1 MQLHLTAYR
10 WESYGNITLCGN
22 VYDGVK
28 PCSLQQ
34 IAMALDVCNLP
45 MQVAHCLQNLRGDFS
60 VIIHKTTMACIA
72 VSHTRLYPLFYRFV
86 NNDWHITD
94 NPANLHQKADVISPE
109 ACRQYLYT
117 GAPLAGNTLVEGL
130 KQGKPAYV
138 TLFEEQRITTL
149 PFGPYTAPIVT
160 PFLEKIEADKAF
172 ETVLQTVFKRVL
184 NSVANRQVVVP
195 LSGGYDSRL
204 VLAMLHKMGVKNVLC
219 YTVGRH
225 HPAEQGI
232 AKQVADAL
240 QVPLYHIDYRDAQY
254 RMQQFK
260 SAAFA
265 RFVDTI
271 GADGNFM
278 WLFEYNAI
286 LWLKQQG
293 LLQDNA
299 VFIPGHVG
307 DFYAGSHLSK
317 LGIKE
322 KESLQGIRRKLVL
335 HAFEYG
341 KPCWNTAF
349 CADIKKALQNLPHH
363 QFSWLVAMQF
373 IAENRLAHQ
382 ILNSARVYEF
392 LGYQV
397 LLPLC
402 DVDFIQFFSRLPYT
416 AFCEQSFYQEY
427 LLKHVFEPLQIAF
440 KKPTHAAQLR
450 KQRLKNLLKPWVPRN
465 LYLRRKKQQDVTTE
479 TYLLNDMLA
488 ELSAVKGVELTLQ
501 NFASGNEAMLYW
513 YLNRVKNQLKTS

>member
-1 MQLHLTAYR
+1 MQLHVTAAR
-10 WESYGNITLCGN
+10 WESYGAITLCGS
-22 VYDGVK
+22 VYDDVM

-34 IAMALDVCNLP
+34 VAVTLAACTTP
-45 MQVAHCLQNLRGDFS
+45 KQVASYLQTLHGDFS
-60 VIIHKTTMACIA
+60 IIIHSTTMACIA

-86 NNDWHITD
+86 NNEWHITD
-94 NPANLHQKADVISPE
+94 NPAILHQKADVVSPA

-130 KQGKPAYV
+130 KQGKPASI
-138 TLFEEQRITTL
+138 TLFENQHVTEL
-149 PFGPYTAPIVT
+149 SFSPYGAPIATPLVT
-160 PFLEKIEADKAF
+160 KTLANTAF
-172 ETVLQTVFKRVL
+172 EKVLNTVFKRVI
-184 NSVANRQVVVP
+184 NSVENRQVVVP

-204 VLAMLHKMGVKNVLC
+204 VLAMLHKMGVKNILC
-219 YTVGRH
+219 YTVGKH
-225 HPAEQGI
+225 NPSEQGI
-232 AKQVADAL
+232 AKQVAAAL

-260 SAAFA
+260 SAEFA

-293 LLQDNA
+293 ILQDNA

-307 DFYAGSHLSK
+307 DFYAGSHLRK

-349 CADIKKALQNLPHH
+349 CTDIKKALQNLPHH
-363 QFSWLVAMQF
+363 QSSWLVAMQF

-392 LGYQV
+392 LGYKV

-402 DVDFIQFFSRLPYT
+402 DVDFIQFFTRLPF
-416 AFCEQSFYQEY
+416 AALCEPSFYEEY
-427 LLKHVFEPLQIAF
+427 LLKHVFEPLQIDF
-440 KKPTHAAQLR
+440 KKPTHATQLR
-450 KQRLKNLLKPWVPRN
+450 KQRLKNRLKPWVHRN

-501 NFASGNEAMLYW
+501 NFASGNEVMLYW

>member
-1 MQLHLTAYR
+1 MQLHVTAAR
-10 WESYGNITLCGN
+10 WESYGAITLCGS
-22 VYDGVK
+22 VYDDVM

-34 IAMALDVCNLP
+34 VAVTLAACTTP
-45 MQVAHCLQNLRGDFS
+45 KQVASYLQTLHGDFS
-60 VIIHKTTMACIA
+60 IIIHSTTMACIA

-94 NPANLHQKADVISPE
+94 NPAILHQKADVISPA

-130 KQGKPAYV
+130 KQGKPASI
-138 TLFEEQRITTL
+138 TLFENQHVTEL
-149 PFGPYTAPIVT
+149 SFSPYGAPIATPLVT
-160 PFLEKIEADKAF
+160 KTLANTAF
-172 ETVLQTVFKRVL
+172 EKVLNTVFKRVI
-184 NSVANRQVVVP
+184 NSVENRQVVVP

-204 VLAMLHKMGVKNVLC
+204 VLAMLHKMGVKNILC
-219 YTVGRH
+219 YTVGKH
-225 HPAEQGI
+225 NPSEQGI
-232 AKQVADAL
+232 AKQVAAAL

-293 LLQDNA
+293 ILQDNA

-307 DFYAGSHLSK
+307 DFYAGSHLRK

-363 QFSWLVAMQF
+363 QSSWLVAMQF

-392 LGYQV
+392 LGYKV

-402 DVDFIQFFSRLPYT
+402 DVDFIQFFSRLPF
-416 AFCEQSFYQEY
+416 AALCEPSFYEEY

-440 KKPTHAAQLR
+440 KKPTRAAQLR
-450 KQRLKNLLKPWVPRN
+450 KQRLKNRLKPWVPRN

-501 NFASGNEAMLYW
+501 NFASGNEVMLYW

>member
-1 MQLHLTAYR
+1 MQLHVTAAR
-10 WESYGNITLCGN
+10 WESYGAITLCGS
-22 VYDGVK
+22 VYDDVM

-34 IAMALDVCNLP
+34 VAVTLAACTTP
-45 MQVAHCLQNLRGDFS
+45 KQVASYLQTLHGDFS
-60 VIIHKTTMACIA
+60 IIIHSTTMACIA

-94 NPANLHQKADVISPE
+94 NPAILHQKADVISPA
-109 ACRQYLYT
+109 ACRQYLHT

-130 KQGKPAYV
+130 KQGKPASI
-138 TLFEEQRITTL
+138 TLFENQHVTEL
-149 PFGPYTAPIVT
+149 SFSPYGAPIATPLVT
-160 PFLEKIEADKAF
+160 KTLADTAF
-172 ETVLQTVFKRVL
+172 EKVLNTVFKRVI
-184 NSVANRQVVVP
+184 NSVENRQVVVP

-204 VLAMLHKMGVKNVLC
+204 VLAMLHKMGVKNILC
-219 YTVGRH
+219 YTVGKH
-225 HPAEQGI
+225 NPSEQGI
-232 AKQVADAL
+232 AKQVAAAL

-265 RFVDTI
+265 SFVDTI

-293 LLQDNA
+293 ILQDNA

-307 DFYAGSHLSK
+307 DFYAGSHLRK

-363 QFSWLVAMQF
+363 QSSWLVAMQF

-392 LGYQV
+392 LGYKV

-402 DVDFIQFFSRLPYT
+402 DVDFIQFFSRLPF
-416 AFCEQSFYQEY
+416 AALCEPSFYEEY
-427 LLKHVFEPLQIAF
+427 LLKYVFEPLQIAF

-450 KQRLKNLLKPWVPRN
+450 KQRLKNRLKPWVPRN

-501 NFASGNEAMLYW
+501 NFASGNEVMLYW

>member
-1 MQLHLTAYR
+1 MQLHVTAAR
-10 WESYGNITLCGN
+10 WESYGAITLCGS
-22 VYDGVK
+22 VYDDVM

-34 IAMALDVCNLP
+34 VAVTLAACTTP
-45 MQVAHCLQNLRGDFS
+45 KQVANYLQTLHGDFS
-60 VIIHKTTMACIA
+60 IIIHSTTMACIA

-94 NPANLHQKADVISPE
+94 NPAMLHQRADVVSPA

-130 KQGKPAYV
+130 KQGKPASI
-138 TLFEEQRITTL
+138 TLFENQHVTEIS
-149 PFGPYTAPIVT
+149 FSPYGAPIATPLVT
-160 PFLEKIEADKAF
+160 KTLANTAF
-172 ETVLQTVFKRVL
+172 EKVLNTVFKRVI
-184 NSVANRQVVVP
+184 NSVENRQVVVP

-204 VLAMLHKMGVKNVLC
+204 VLAMLHKMGVKNILC
-219 YTVGRH
+219 YTVGKH
-225 HPAEQGI
+225 NPSEQGI
-232 AKQVADAL
+232 AKQVAAAL

-293 LLQDNA
+293 ILQDNA

-307 DFYAGSHLSK
+307 DFYAGSHLRK

-363 QFSWLVAMQF
+363 QSSWLVAMQF

-392 LGYQV
+392 LGYKV

-402 DVDFIQFFSRLPYT
+402 DVDFIQFFTRLPF
-416 AFCEQSFYQEY
+416 AALCEPSFYEEY

-450 KQRLKNLLKPWVPRN
+450 KQRLKNRLKPWVPRN

-501 NFASGNEAMLYW
+501 NFASGNEVMLYW

>member
-1 MQLHLTAYR
+1 MQLHVTAAR
-10 WESYGNITLCGN
+10 WESYGAITLCGS
-22 VYDGVK
+22 VYDDVM

-34 IAMALDVCNLP
+34 VAVTLAACTTP
-45 MQVAHCLQNLRGDFS
+45 KQVASYLQTLHGDFS
-60 VIIHKTTMACIA
+60 IIIHSTTMACIA

-94 NPANLHQKADVISPE
+94 NPAMLHQRADVVSPA
-109 ACRQYLYT
+109 ACRQYLHT

-130 KQGKPAYV
+130 KQGKPASI
-138 TLFEEQRITTL
+138 TLFENQHVTEL
-149 PFGPYTAPIVT
+149 SFSPYGAPIATPLVT
-160 PFLEKIEADKAF
+160 KTLADTAF
-172 ETVLQTVFKRVL
+172 EKVLNTVFKRVI
-184 NSVANRQVVVP
+184 NSVENRQVVVP

-204 VLAMLHKMGVKNVLC
+204 VLAMLHKMGVKNILC
-219 YTVGRH
+219 YTVGKH
-225 HPAEQGI
+225 NPSEQGI
-232 AKQVADAL
+232 AKQVAAAL

-260 SAAFA
+260 SAEFA

-293 LLQDNA
+293 ILHDNA

-307 DFYAGSHLSK
+307 DFYAGSHLRK

-363 QFSWLVAMQF
+363 QSSWLVAMQF

-392 LGYQV
+392 LGYKV

-402 DVDFIQFFSRLPYT
+402 DVDFIQFFSRLPF
-416 AFCEQSFYQEY
+416 AALCEPSFYEEY

-450 KQRLKNLLKPWVPRN
+450 KQRLKNRLKPWVPRN

-501 NFASGNEAMLYW
+501 NFASGNEVMLYW

>member
-1 MQLHLTAYR
+1 MQLHVTAAR
-10 WESYGNITLCGN
+10 WESYGAITLCGS
-22 VYDGVK
+22 VYNDVM

-34 IAMALDVCNLP
+34 VAVTLAACTTP
-45 MQVAHCLQNLRGDFS
+45 KQVASYLQTLHGDFS
-60 VIIHKTTMACIA
+60 IIIHSTTMACIA

-94 NPANLHQKADVISPE
+94 NPAILHQKADVISPE
-109 ACRQYLYT
+109 ACRQYLHT

-130 KQGKPAYV
+130 KQGKPASI
-138 TLFEEQRITTL
+138 TLFENQHVTELSFSPYGVPIAMPLVTKTL
-149 PFGPYTAPIVT
+149 
-160 PFLEKIEADKAF
+160 ADTAF
-172 ETVLQTVFKRVL
+172 EKVLNTVFKRVI

-204 VLAMLHKMGVKNVLC
+204 VLAMLHKMGVKNILC
-219 YTVGRH
+219 YTVGKH
-225 HPAEQGI
+225 NPSEQGI
-232 AKQVADAL
+232 AKQVAAAL

-293 LLQDNA
+293 ILQDNA

-307 DFYAGSHLSK
+307 DFYAGSHLRK

-363 QFSWLVAMQF
+363 QSSWLVAMQF

-392 LGYQV
+392 LGYKV

-402 DVDFIQFFSRLPYT
+402 DVDFIQFFSRLPF
-416 AFCEQSFYQEY
+416 AALCEPSFYEEY

-450 KQRLKNLLKPWVPRN
+450 KQRLKNRLKPWVPRN

-501 NFASGNEAMLYW
+501 NFASGNEVMLYW

>member
-1 MQLHLTAYR
+1 MQLHVTAAR
-10 WESYGNITLCGN
+10 WESYGAITLCGS
-22 VYDGVK
+22 VYDDVM

-34 IAMALDVCNLP
+34 VAVTLAACTTP
-45 MQVAHCLQNLRGDFS
+45 KQVASYLQTLHGDFS
-60 VIIHKTTMACIA
+60 IIIHSTTMACIA

-94 NPANLHQKADVISPE
+94 NPAILHQKADVISPE

-130 KQGKPAYV
+130 KQGKPASI
-138 TLFEEQRITTL
+138 TLFENQYVTEL
-149 PFGPYTAPIVT
+149 SFSPYGAPIAT
-160 PFLEKIEADKAF
+160 PLLTKTLANTAF
-172 ETVLQTVFKRVL
+172 EKVLNIVFKRVI
-184 NSVANRQVVVP
+184 NSVENRQVVVP

-204 VLAMLHKMGVKNVLC
+204 VLAMLHKMGVKNILC
-219 YTVGRH
+219 YTVGKH
-225 HPAEQGI
+225 NPSEQGI
-232 AKQVADAL
+232 AKQVAAAL
-240 QVPLYHIDYRDAQY
+240 QVPLYHIDYRDARY
-254 RMQQFK
+254 RMQQNQSEEFG
-260 SAAFA
+260 
-265 RFVDTI
+265 RFVDAI

-293 LLQDNA
+293 ILQDNA

-307 DFYAGSHLSK
+307 DFYAGSHLRK

-363 QFSWLVAMQF
+363 QSSWMVAMQF

-392 LGYQV
+392 LGYKV

-402 DVDFIQFFSRLPYT
+402 DVDFIQFFSRLPF
-416 AFCEQSFYQEY
+416 AALCEPSFYEEY

-450 KQRLKNLLKPWVPRN
+450 KQRLKNRLKPWVPRN

-501 NFASGNEAMLYW
+501 NFASGNEVMLYW

>member
-1 MQLHLTAYR
+1 MQLHVTAAR
-10 WESYGNITLCGN
+10 WESYGAITLCGS
-22 VYDGVK
+22 VYDDVM

-34 IAMALDVCNLP
+34 VAVTLAACATP
-45 MQVAHCLQNLRGDFS
+45 KQVASYLQTLHGDFS
-60 VIIHKTTMACIA
+60 IIIHSTTMACIA

-94 NPANLHQKADVISPE
+94 NPAMLHQKADVVSPA

-130 KQGKPAYV
+130 KQGKPASI
-138 TLFEEQRITTL
+138 TLFENQHVTEIS
-149 PFGPYTAPIVT
+149 FSPYGAPIATPLVT
-160 PFLEKIEADKAF
+160 KTLANTAF
-172 ETVLQTVFKRVL
+172 EKVLNTVFKRVI
-184 NSVANRQVVVP
+184 NSVENRQVVVP

-204 VLAMLHKMGVKNVLC
+204 VLAMLHKMGVKNILC
-219 YTVGRH
+219 YTVGKH
-225 HPAEQGI
+225 NPSEQGI
-232 AKQVADAL
+232 AKQVAAAL

-260 SAAFA
+260 SAEFA

-293 LLQDNA
+293 ILQENA

-307 DFYAGSHLSK
+307 DFYAGSHLRK

-322 KESLQGIRRKLVL
+322 KESLQGIGRKLVL

-363 QFSWLVAMQF
+363 QSSWLVAMQF

-392 LGYQV
+392 LGYKV

-402 DVDFIQFFSRLPYT
+402 DVDFIQFFSRLPF
-416 AFCEQSFYQEY
+416 AALCEPSFYEEY

-440 KKPTHAAQLR
+440 KKPIHAAQLR
-450 KQRLKNLLKPWVPRN
+450 KQRLKNRLKPWVPRN

-501 NFASGNEAMLYW
+501 NFASGNEVMLYW

>member
-1 MQLHLTAYR
+1 MQLHLTAHR
-10 WESYGNITLCGN
+10 WESYGAITLCGS
-22 VYDGVK
+22 VYDDVM

-34 IAMALDVCNLP
+34 VAVTLAACTTP
-45 MQVAHCLQNLRGDFS
+45 KQVASYLQTLHGDFS
-60 VIIHKTTMACIA
+60 IIIHSTTMACIA

-94 NPANLHQKADVISPE
+94 NPAILHQKADVINPE

-130 KQGKPAYV
+130 KQGKPASV
-138 TLFEEQRITTL
+138 TLFENQYVTEL
-149 PFGPYTAPIVT
+149 SFSPYAEPIATPLVT
-160 PFLEKIEADKAF
+160 KMLANTAF
-172 ETVLQTVFKRVL
+172 EKVLNTVFKRVI
-184 NSVANRQVVVP
+184 NSVENRQVVVP

-204 VLAMLHKMGVKNVLC
+204 VLAMLHKMGVKNILC
-219 YTVGRH
+219 YTVGKH
-225 HPAEQGI
+225 NPLEQGI
-232 AKQVADAL
+232 AKQVAAAL

-307 DFYAGSHLSK
+307 DFYAGSHLRK

-363 QFSWLVAMQF
+363 QSSWLVAMQF

-392 LGYQV
+392 LGYKV

-402 DVDFIQFFSRLPYT
+402 DVDFIQFFSRLPFAALY
-416 AFCEQSFYQEY
+416 ELSFYEEY

-450 KQRLKNLLKPWVPRN
+450 KQRLKNLLKPWVSRN
-465 LYLRRKKQQDVTTE
+465 LYLRRKKQRDVTTE
-479 TYLLNDMLA
+479 TYLLNDMIA
-488 ELSAVKGVELTLQ
+488 ELSAIKGVALTLE
-501 NFASGNEAMLYW
+501 NFASGNEVMLYW